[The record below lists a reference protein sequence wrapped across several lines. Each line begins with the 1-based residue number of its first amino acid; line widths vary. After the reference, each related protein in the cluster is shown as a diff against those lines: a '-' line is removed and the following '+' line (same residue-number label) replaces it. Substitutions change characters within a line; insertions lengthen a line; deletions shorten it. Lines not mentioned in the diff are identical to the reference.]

1 MSRLTEALRRA
12 NEGAITT
19 APVEPH
25 TSLDTFPLEVEPA
38 EGARSTVP
46 VGQISPVG
54 PAGPVGPVDEV
65 EVEVEVEAA
74 EPQPET
80 HTLTLRGESSGRRV
94 QTDSSGRRLQVDP
107 GDNRVQ
113 EQHGHP
119 GPAPDAQLAVFTEF
133 NKKLVERL
141 VVPNG
146 APHMMIEEYR
156 KLAAALHHAQLAH
169 GTKVI
174 MVTSASPGEGKTLT
188 ASNLALTLS
197 QSYQRHVLLIDADLR
212 KPTVHTVFGVEN
224 VSGLIDALREA
235 PERADRH
242 VPLIQVSSRLELLL
256 SGGVTPDPMSLLTS
270 DTLRG
275 LLKDA
280 SEAFDWVI
288 VDTPPAAFLP
298 DCNLLSSAVDA
309 ALIVVRA
316 FVTPYPLVQR
326 VVESVGHDKVLGIVL
341 NHAEQSPQSGYYGY
355 GYGYGGWLRILR
367 RRPRSDD
374 DHHAQALSPSG
385 LLPRGETPLLYA
397 CLSDRITMR
406 DG

>member
-12 NEGAITT
+12 NEGATT
-19 APVEPH
+19 APIETH
-25 TSLDTFPLEVEPA
+25 SSLDTFPVEADQVETARQAVPVAPIGPVEPIA
-38 EGARSTVP
+38 E
-46 VGQISPVG
+46 
-54 PAGPVGPVDEV
+54 
-65 EVEVEVEAA
+65 
-74 EPQPET
+74 EPPLHPEEQ
-80 HTLTLRGESSGRRV
+80 TLTRRPDSTGRRV
-94 QTDSSGRRLQVDP
+94 QADPSGRRIQTDP
-107 GDNRVQ
+107 NGRRVQ
-113 EQHGHP
+113 EQRE
-119 GPAPDAQLAVFTEF
+119 PAPAPEAQLAVFTEF

-146 APHMMIEEYR
+146 APHQMIEEYR

-212 KPTVHTVFGVEN
+212 KPTVHEVFGVDN
-224 VSGLIDALREA
+224 SSGLIDALREA
-235 PERADRH
+235 PEKTDRH
-242 VPLIQVSSRLELLL
+242 VPLIQVSTRLELLL

-298 DCNLLSSAVDA
+298 DCNLMSSAVDA

-326 VVESVGHDKVLGIVL
+326 VVEAVGHDKVLGVVL

-355 GYGYGGWLRILR
+355 GYGYNYGGYGYYGGGLN
-367 RRPRSDD
+367 
-374 DHHAQALSPSG
+374 PSK
-385 LLPRGETPLLYA
+385 P
-397 CLSDRITMR
+397 
-406 DG
+406 

>member
-12 NEGAITT
+12 NEGVATAPIESHASIDTFPVEAELESSRAVPPPAIPLGPSTT
-19 APVEPH
+19 APAV
-25 TSLDTFPLEVEPA
+25 TAL
-38 EGARSTVP
+38 
-46 VGQISPVG
+46 G
-54 PAGPVGPVDEV
+54 PADPFEPPADEV
-65 EVEVEVEAA
+65 ASPGE
-74 EPQPET
+74 
-80 HTLTLRGESSGRRV
+80 HTLTVRADSTGRRV
-94 QTDSSGRRLQVDP
+94 QTDPGGRRIQTDP
-107 GDNRVQ
+107 HGRNMQ
-113 EQHGHP
+113 EAGEDA
-119 GPAPDAQLAVFTEF
+119 PAPGAQLAVFTEY

-146 APHMMIEEYR
+146 APHTMIEEYR

-212 KPTVHTVFGVEN
+212 KPTVHNVFGVEN
-224 VSGLIDALREA
+224 AAGLIDALREA
-235 PERADRH
+235 PEKTDRH

-298 DCNLLSSAVDA
+298 DCNLMSSAVDA

-326 VVESVGHDKVLGIVL
+326 VVEAVGHDKVLGVVL
-341 NHAEQSPQSGYYGY
+341 NQAEQSPSSGYYGY
-355 GYGYGGWLRILR
+355 GYGYGYGGGYGYYGG
-367 RRPRSDD
+367 
-374 DHHAQALSPSG
+374 G
-385 LLPRGETPLLYA
+385 LAPTKP
-397 CLSDRITMR
+397 
-406 DG
+406 

>member
-12 NEGAITT
+12 NDGAAT
-19 APVEPH
+19 APVETH
-25 TSLDTFPLEVEPA
+25 ASLDTFPLEESGYG
-38 EGARSTVP
+38 ESGRSAVP
-46 VGQISPVG
+46 VSPI
-54 PAGPVGPVDEV
+54 ALGPVIEPDDET
-65 EVEVEVEAA
+65 APPHA
-74 EPQPET
+74 GDQ
-80 HTLTLRGESSGRRV
+80 TLTRRPDSTGRRV
-94 QTDSSGRRLQVDP
+94 QTDPSGRRMQADP
-107 GDNRVQ
+107 HGTRVQ
-113 EQHGHP
+113 EQHGP
-119 GPAPDAQLAVFTEF
+119 SAPAAAPDAQLAVFTEF

-212 KPTVHTVFGVEN
+212 KPTVHSVFGVEN
-224 VSGLIDALREA
+224 SAGLIDALRQA
-235 PERADRH
+235 PEKTDRH
-242 VPLIQVSSRLELLL
+242 VPLVQVSTRLELLL

-270 DTLRG
+270 DSLRG

-280 SEAFDWVI
+280 AEAFDWVI

-298 DCNLLSSAVDA
+298 DCNLMSSAVDA

-326 VVESVGHDKVLGIVL
+326 VVESVGRDKVLGIVL

-355 GYGYGGWLRILR
+355 GYGYGYG
-367 RRPRSDD
+367 SYGYGY
-374 DHHAQALSPSG
+374 SG
-385 LLPRGETPLLYA
+385 GLAPTTTKP
-397 CLSDRITMR
+397 
-406 DG
+406 

>member
-12 NEGAITT
+12 NEGAAT
-19 APVEPH
+19 APVDSHE
-25 TSLDTFPLEVEPA
+25 SLDTFPIEVEQADPVRA
-38 EGARSTVP
+38 AVP
-46 VGQISPVG
+46 M
-54 PAGPVGPVDEV
+54 GPVDE
-65 EVEVEVEAA
+65 
-74 EPQPET
+74 EPLPHAGDQ
-80 HTLTLRGESSGRRV
+80 TLTRRPDSMGRRV
-94 QTDSSGRRLQVDP
+94 KTDSSGRSIQVDP
-107 GDNRVQ
+107 AGTRVQ
-113 EQHGHP
+113 EQQAP
-119 GPAPDAQLAVFTEF
+119 PAAGPEAQLAVFTEF

-146 APHMMIEEYR
+146 APHTMIEEYR

-212 KPTVHTVFGVEN
+212 KPTVHSVFGVEN
-224 VSGLIDALREA
+224 SAGLIDALRQG
-235 PERADRH
+235 PEKTDRH
-242 VPLIQVSSRLELLL
+242 VPLVQVSTRLELLL
-256 SGGVTPDPMSLLTS
+256 SGGVTPDPISLLTS

-280 SEAFDWVI
+280 AEAFDWVI

-298 DCNLLSSAVDA
+298 DCNLMSSAVDA

-326 VVESVGHDKVLGIVL
+326 VVEAVGHDKVLGVVL

-355 GYGYGGWLRILR
+355 GYGYGYNSYGYGY
-367 RRPRSDD
+367 
-374 DHHAQALSPSG
+374 SG
-385 LLPRGETPLLYA
+385 GGLNPTTKP
-397 CLSDRITMR
+397 
-406 DG
+406 

>member
-12 NEGAITT
+12 NEGAAA
-19 APVEPH
+19 APVDSHE
-25 TSLDTFPLEVEPA
+25 SIDTFPIEAEEAEPVRAAVPMEPA
-38 EGARSTVP
+38 
-46 VGQISPVG
+46 
-54 PAGPVGPVDEV
+54 DE
-65 EVEVEVEAA
+65 ELP
-74 EPQPET
+74 PQSGE
-80 HTLTLRGESSGRRV
+80 HTLTRRPDSMGRRV
-94 QTDSSGRRLQVDP
+94 KSDSSGRSIQVDP
-107 GDNRVQ
+107 AGTRVQ
-113 EQHGHP
+113 DQTAP
-119 GPAPDAQLAVFTEF
+119 PASAGPEAQLAVFTEF

-146 APHMMIEEYR
+146 APHTMIEEYR

-212 KPTVHTVFGVEN
+212 KPTVHSVFGVEN
-224 VSGLIDALREA
+224 AAGLIDALRQA
-235 PERADRH
+235 PEKTDRH
-242 VPLIQVSSRLELLL
+242 VPLVQVSTRLELLL
-256 SGGVTPDPMSLLTS
+256 SGGVTPDPISLLTS

-298 DCNLLSSAVDA
+298 DCNLMSSAVDA

-326 VVESVGHDKVLGIVL
+326 VVEAVGHNKVLGVVL

-355 GYGYGGWLRILR
+355 GYGYSYGGYGYGY
-367 RRPRSDD
+367 
-374 DHHAQALSPSG
+374 SG
-385 LLPRGETPLLYA
+385 GLNPNTKP
-397 CLSDRITMR
+397 
-406 DG
+406 

>member
-12 NEGAITT
+12 NETAAV
-19 APVEPH
+19 APVDSHPAFD
-25 TSLDTFPLEVEPA
+25 SFPVEAETESVRPA
-38 EGARSTVP
+38 VP
-46 VGQISPVG
+46 VSPIVPLPPPSGPVG
-54 PAGPVGPVDEV
+54 PAAFPVDDAP
-65 EVEVEVEAA
+65 AA
-74 EPQPET
+74 HET
-80 HTLTLRGESSGRRV
+80 ATLTIRGDSTGRRV
-94 QTDSSGRRLQVDP
+94 QTDTGRRIQTDPSGRRMQTEHGGGDIQEP
-107 GDNRVQ
+107 G
-113 EQHGHP
+113 
-119 GPAPDAQLAVFTEF
+119 GPAGPGPDAQLAVFTEY

-212 KPTVHTVFGVEN
+212 KPTVHEVFAVEN
-224 VSGLIDALREA
+224 AAGLIDALREA
-235 PERADRH
+235 PDKTDRH
-242 VPLIQVSSRLELLL
+242 VPLVQVSSRLELLL

-270 DTLRG
+270 ETLRG

-280 SEAFDWVI
+280 AEAFDWVI

-298 DCNLLSSAVDA
+298 DCNLMSSAVDA

-326 VVESVGHDKVLGIVL
+326 VVESVGHEKVLGVVL
-341 NHAEQSPQSGYYGY
+341 NHAEQSPSSGYYGY
-355 GYGYGGWLRILR
+355 GYGYGGYGYYGGGIA
-367 RRPRSDD
+367 P
-374 DHHAQALSPSG
+374 PK
-385 LLPRGETPLLYA
+385 P
-397 CLSDRITMR
+397 
-406 DG
+406 